1 METGVLPG
9 KAMTR
14 FLFIFILGAAI
25 GVCQPFTAG
34 VKAGV
39 PLNDLIDTATT
50 HNLNY
55 LGQTN
60 RYIFGVT
67 AELRLPF
74 GLGVEVDALY
84 RHLNYSATAVPGI
97 ATITQSLATTSNVW
111 EFPILA
117 KYRFSSKGPLQPY
130 IDGGLAWDTLQGLNQ
145 VITTGNLSTGVS
157 TTTSTSHPSELNQST
172 TRGIVL
178 GAGID
183 IHALLIHLQPEIRY
197 TRWGAQNFLDPN
209 GGIHSSQNQA
219 EFLVGITF

>member
-1 METGVLPG
+1 
-9 KAMTR
+9 MTR
-14 FLFIFILGAAI
+14 FLFIFILGALS
-25 GVCQPFTAG
+25 GVCQPFSAG
-34 VKAGV
+34 VKLGV
-39 PLNDLIDTATT
+39 PVNDLIDTATT
-50 HNLNY
+50 SNFSY
-55 LGQTN
+55 VGQTN

-84 RHLNYSATAVPGI
+84 RHLNYSATGTAIPGI
-97 ATITQSLATTSNVW
+97 PTTLTQSLATTSNAW
-111 EFPILA
+111 EFPLLA
-117 KYRFSSKGPLQPY
+117 KYRFSSKGPLRPY
-130 IDGGLAWDTLQGLNQ
+130 IDGGLAWDTLQGVKQ
-145 VITTGNLSTGVS
+145 VITTGNLSTGTT
-157 TTTSTSHPSELNQST
+157 TTTSTSNPSQLNETT

-197 TRWGAQNFLDPN
+197 TRWGAQHFLDPN